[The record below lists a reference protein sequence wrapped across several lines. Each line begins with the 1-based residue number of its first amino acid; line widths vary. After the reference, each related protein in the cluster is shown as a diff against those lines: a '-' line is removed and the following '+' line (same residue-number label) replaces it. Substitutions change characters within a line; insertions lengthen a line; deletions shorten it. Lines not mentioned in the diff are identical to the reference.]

1 MEEEKC
7 RGLIYSALWET
18 SMMLVSVW
26 RPFPLR
32 FLTGALVLWCSGAL
46 FFTGCGQR
54 EVIEKREALST
65 WSEITLSTE
74 DNYQAGRIFQK
85 VWKGI
90 EEEEESLSI
99 FKEESEISRIN
110 SNAGDW
116 VRVKG
121 EVVDLIEM
129 GLDYGKLSDGAFNIA
144 IGPLTRL
151 YRKAKETGN
160 PPPSEIKRAKELC
173 LLKDLFL
180 DKRNNRVKLGKKGM
194 SLDLGGIAK
203 GYIIDKAVNLLKG
216 EGIKGGMVN
225 IGGDLACFG
234 KKEWRIGVRDPFSN
248 DRIIVSFNVRNKGV
262 ATSGDYERNFY
273 LKDKFYHHLISPQSG
288 KSTKKLKS
296 VTIIADTAVKADA
309 LSTTVFILGKEK
321 GIELLQKNFPEVRYY
336 IIDYHGEL
344 IKD

>member
-1 MEEEKC
+1 MGK
-7 RGLIYSALWET
+7 RHK
-18 SMMLVSVW
+18 V
-26 RPFPLR
+26 RN
-32 FLTGALVLWCSGAL
+32 LVLVLCACLQGCSPDIY
-46 FFTGCGQR
+46 GQR
-54 EVIEKREALST
+54 EVKQTREVLST
-65 WSEITLSTE
+65 WAEITLLTE

-129 GLDYGKLSDGAFNIA
+129 GLNYGKLSDGAFNIA

-151 YRKAKETGN
+151 YRRAKETGKP

-216 EGIKGGMVN
+216 EGIKGGMIN
-225 IGGDLACFG
+225 IGGDLVCFG
-234 KKEWRIGVRDPFSN
+234 KKEWKIGVRDPFSN
-248 DRIIVSFNVRNKGV
+248 DRIIASFNVRNKGV

-273 LKDKFYHHLISPQSG
+273 LKGKFYHYLISPQSG
-288 KSTKKLKS
+288 KPTKELKS
-296 VTIIADTAVKADA
+296 ATIIADTATKADA
-309 LSTTVFILGKEK
+309 LATAVFILGKEK
-321 GIELLQKNFPEVRYY
+321 GLKLLRKNFPEVKYY
-336 IIDYHGEL
+336 IIDYNGEL
-344 IKD
+344 IKN